1 MDSYIGQVRTTPLLS
16 LVISVESWDLCWL
29 LVHGHWLSMSW
40 RPEFISSA
48 GMYTASLAPEHTA
61 SRIDLAEGRDA
72 WDRVGMAEAAN
83 GARKILGSPYSPIN
97 ESVEDSKNR
106 ESLSVCQELT
116 LPSSAKLDG
125 PDPEHERRVCSI
137 EAGRR
142 EAQMFQ
148 LWIARSI
155 RTQGT
160 PGSSGDEDEAQKS
173 QTGVTLPRAKLA
185 WRASQRGDRK
195 PQMGVVRRKKGEKEV
210 RNKIFPLNE
219 KVIQ

>member
-1 MDSYIGQVRTTPLLS
+1 M
-16 LVISVESWDLCWL
+16 
-29 LVHGHWLSMSW
+29 
-40 RPEFISSA
+40 
-48 GMYTASLAPEHTA
+48 LANK
-61 SRIDLAEGRDA
+61 DLANDVCEHLQELGKFITVEKLVDYLSQE
-72 WDRVGMAEAAN
+72 DVMDKHGLDKKISIHAARRYLN
-83 GARKILGSPYSPIN
+83 GLSYCFTLEKKGQYSDGSADKN

-106 ESLSVCQELT
+106 ESLLVCQELT